1 MAKITPVNPVKLF
14 FGVLYNTSFD
24 MEQVKRD
31 LESLY
36 GKIDYTSPVFPFDF
50 TDYYRKEMG
59 DDIKRLFYSFEDLVS
74 PDILADIKVKSN
86 EIEDLYSLGEKR
98 SVNLDPGYLDYY
110 KIVLASMK
118 FGGQKVYLS
127 KGTYADIT
135 LWYEKGNFKTF
146 PWTFLDFK
154 SGLYDNIFLHIR
166 NLYKKQRKHL

>member
-24 MEQVKRD
+24 MEQIKRN

-36 GKIDYTSPVFPFDF
+36 GKIDYISPVFTFNF

-86 EIEDLYSLGEKR
+86 EIEDLYSSGEKR

-127 KGTYADIT
+127 NGTYADIT
-135 LWYEKGNFKTF
+135 LWYEKGKFKTF

-166 NLYKKQRKHL
+166 NLYKKQRK